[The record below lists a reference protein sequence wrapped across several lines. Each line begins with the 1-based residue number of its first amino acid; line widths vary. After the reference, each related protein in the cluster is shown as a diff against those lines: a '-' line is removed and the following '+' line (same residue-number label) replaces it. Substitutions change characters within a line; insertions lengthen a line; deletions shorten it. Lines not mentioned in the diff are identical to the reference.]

1 MSQKLRQDAIVK
13 ILKKQSYATVKDLV
27 DIINYSSATIN
38 RDLNA
43 LEKLGVVKRSYGGV
57 ELAKN
62 QLPPLPYRYD
72 YMKKEKRHIG
82 REGAKLINN
91 GETVFIGAST
101 TTEYL
106 APFLIDKKDI
116 TVITHDLK
124 LALSLGEEGI
134 NVICLG
140 GKIIEAPSMLAGLE
154 TVENSL
160 KYHTDK
166 VFISVGKVSPDGKI
180 NVSEHFYLIYKNM
193 IERTKEVYLMVD
205 NKKISS
211 DIDLEFCDFS
221 KITGVISDYDFPP
234 ETKRKYPTTKFIC
247 VKN

>member
-13 ILKKQSYATVKDLV
+13 ILKKQKYATVKDLV
-27 DIINYSSATIN
+27 DMINYSSATIN
-38 RDLNA
+38 RDLNN
-43 LEKLGVVKRSYGGV
+43 LEKLGVVIRSYGGV
-57 ELAKN
+57 ELTEKK
-62 QLPPLPYRYD
+62 LPALPYRYD

-82 REGAKLINN
+82 REGAKLISN
-91 GETVFIGAST
+91 GDVVFIGAST

-106 APFLIDKKDI
+106 ASYLMDKKDI

-124 LALSLGEEGI
+124 LALLLGEEGI

-154 TVENSL
+154 TIENSL

-166 VFISVGKVSPDGKI
+166 VFISVGSVTPDGKV
-180 NVSEHFYLIYKNM
+180 NVNESFYLIYKNM
-193 IERTKEVYLMVD
+193 IERTKEVYLLVD
-205 NKKISS
+205 NKKISNE
-211 DIDLEFCDFS
+211 IDFELCNFS

-234 ETKRKYPTTKFIC
+234 QTKLNYPNTKFIC

>member
-27 DIINYSSATIN
+27 DMINYSSATIN

-43 LEKLGVVKRSYGGV
+43 LEKLGVVVRSYGGV
-57 ELAKN
+57 ELAKK

-82 REGAKLINN
+82 REGAKLISN
-91 GETVFIGAST
+91 GDVIFIGAST
-101 TTEYL
+101 TTEYI
-106 APFLIDKKDI
+106 APFLMDKKDI

-124 LALSLGEEGI
+124 LALLLGEEGI

-166 VFISVGKVSPDGKI
+166 VFISVGRVSPDGKV
-180 NVSEHFYLIYKNM
+180 NVSEPFYLIYKNM
-193 IERTKEVYLMVD
+193 MENTKEIYLMVD
-205 NKKISS
+205 NKKISY
-211 DIDLEFCDFS
+211 DIDLELCDFS
-221 KITGVISDYDFPP
+221 KITGVISDYDFPL
-234 ETKRKYPTTKFIC
+234 ETKQKYPNTKFIC
-247 VKN
+247 AKS